1 MNRLGFRKTL
11 SYYFGWALEA
21 NRNRW
26 TDSEVLERM
35 ERAEAEG
42 FSRRKMIALS
52 TAAATAGIVSCKSRS
67 FKAEVKSKSKDPEVV
82 VLGAGAAGLSAAYL
96 LAKSGVACAVYEG
109 NSRLGG
115 RVWTRDN
122 FNSEGMIIELGAEFV
137 DSDHNALMDIC
148 SEVGVEVVDFV
159 NHVPGLE
166 AEVFFMG
173 GKPLYAKELIPQ
185 FRVLAAII
193 IKDLDTFVTSKG
205 IDLPTL
211 GKETPASK
219 FDGMSISQYLQNAQ
233 SQGLEKTFVDVIKV
247 AYLGMYGT
255 DPDKQNSLNLLLL
268 IDPHSK
274 GLGIYGSSDEA
285 KRVKGGNSRMIEG
298 LAMAVQRK
306 STIEME
312 HKLVRISDNGSQF
325 TLDFQTPSG
334 NKQVKAG
341 RIMCCLPFTT
351 LREVEGIFD
360 LDLSQEKKNAIKEM
374 GYSTNAKFV
383 VGFKE
388 RYWRRKGNTVEPN
401 YGAVF
406 SDGLVKEVRDS
417 SNGQKGNSGI
427 IMNYLSDKEGEF
439 VSPQL
444 FNNTMKHLEILY
456 PGIGKTHDGLKNL
469 QHWPSEKFIKAS
481 YSCQLVGHYGKMG
494 GFENLIE
501 LSGRMGFAGEHL
513 SSDYGGYMNGAIE
526 TATQAASAL
535 ARNQTGQP
543 GENTRSRGKRKK

>member
-1 MNRLGFRKTL
+1 
-11 SYYFGWALEA
+11 
-21 NRNRW
+21 
-26 TDSEVLERM
+26 
-35 ERAEAEG
+35 
-42 FSRRKMIALS
+42 
-52 TAAATAGIVSCKSRS
+52 
-67 FKAEVKSKSKDPEVV
+67 
-82 VLGAGAAGLSAAYL
+82 
-96 LAKSGVACAVYEG
+96 
-109 NSRLGG
+109 
-115 RVWTRDN
+115 
-122 FNSEGMIIELGAEFV
+122 
-137 DSDHNALMDIC
+137 
-148 SEVGVEVVDFV
+148 
-159 NHVPGLE
+159 
-166 AEVFFMG
+166 
-173 GKPLYAKELIPQ
+173 
-185 FRVLAAII
+185 
-193 IKDLDTFVTSKG
+193 
-205 IDLPTL
+205 
-211 GKETPASK
+211 
-219 FDGMSISQYLQNAQ
+219 
-233 SQGLEKTFVDVIKV
+233 
-247 AYLGMYGT
+247 
-255 DPDKQNSLNLLLL
+255 
-268 IDPHSK
+268 
-274 GLGIYGSSDEA
+274 
-285 KRVKGGNSRMIEG
+285 
-298 LAMAVQRK
+298 
-306 STIEME
+306 
-312 HKLVRISDNGSQF
+312 
-325 TLDFQTPSG
+325 
-334 NKQVKAG
+334 
-341 RIMCCLPFTT
+341 
-351 LREVEGIFD
+351 
-360 LDLSQEKKNAIKEM
+360 
-374 GYSTNAKFV
+374 V